1 MRLWKEDKLL
11 LASIVLFASLLVA
24 SVFWAVDTY
33 PRDGLRSFGYPL
45 LMAYALLRLIQMA
58 RQRLIHDEVS
68 AVMDRAKRLEATD
81 PAAAVDL
88 LDSFFVA
95 RHEAATQQRAH
106 LWQSASHDRTAAV
119 RLERLLKDEL
129 RGHDLMRRHGLAAA
143 PPDQRAVALEMVE
156 KAERRTRDDLE
167 RVRAIL
173 KQLKP

>member
-45 LMAYALLRLIQMA
+45 LMAYVLLRLIQMA

-95 RHEAATQQRAH
+95 RHE
-106 LWQSASHDRTAAV
+106 TANSV
-119 RLERLLKDEL
+119 PTS
-129 RGHDLMRRHGLAAA
+129 GNRRH
-143 PPDQRAVALEMVE
+143 MT
-156 KAERRTRDDLE
+156 AEPLSDWSGSLRMNSVGTTR
-167 RVRAIL
+167 
-173 KQLKP
+173 

>member
-45 LMAYALLRLIQMA
+45 LMAYVLLRLIQMA

-88 LDSFFVA
+88 
-95 RHEAATQQRAH
+95 
-106 LWQSASHDRTAAV
+106 
-119 RLERLLKDEL
+119 
-129 RGHDLMRRHGLAAA
+129 
-143 PPDQRAVALEMVE
+143 EMVE